1 METRTLPTMPSET
14 QPEKQTAETKHKQ
27 VLDMLQHDIV
37 FGRLKP
43 RERLVEEEL
52 SERFAVGRYVIRA
65 ALEELD
71 RMGLVR
77 RRAHRGVIVSDYAPQ
92 EVEELYDIRC
102 ILQREAAQRIT
113 LPASAAFLAQIEA
126 INADYVNFGLAGD
139 LNQAANA
146 NDQFHQLIFNACNNR
161 HLADLIQH
169 YWLKTA
175 AIHCYAIATP
185 ALAETSRQEHF
196 GIINAMR
203 VGNRDEF
210 VRLCVE
216 HMLPALTAFK
226 SAHGGWPRRSEW
238 GRSE

>member
-1 METRTLPTMPSET
+1 MPVTHTEPQPATRKSASSLVLVRDTLR
-14 QPEKQTAETKHKQ
+14 
-27 VLDMLQHDIV
+27 HDIM

-65 ALEELD
+65 ALDELEH
-71 RMGLVR
+71 MGLVR
-77 RRAHRGVIVSDYAPQ
+77 RRANRGAIVSDYAP
-92 EVEELYDIRC
+92 EDVDELYDIRA

-113 LPASAAFLAQIEA
+113 LPAAPALLAQLEA
-126 INADYVNFGLAGD
+126 LNADYVRFGQAGD
-139 LNQAANA
+139 LDQAATA
-146 NDQFHQLIFNACNNR
+146 NDQFHQLIFSACHNR

-175 AIHCYAIATP
+175 AIHCYAIANP

-196 GIINAMR
+196 GIIAAMR
-203 VGNRDEF
+203 TGNRDEF
-210 VRLCVE
+210 VRLCVA

-226 SAHGGWPRRSEW
+226 NAHGGWPMRA
-238 GRSE
+238 